1 MNDELISII
10 VPIYNAEKYIER
22 CIKSIIDQDYKNIE
36 IILIDDG
43 SKDNSNK
50 ICKKIKEYD
59 NRIKFITNNKNSGVS
74 NARNIGIENSNG
86 KYIAF
91 VDADDYIEKDIY
103 INLYNNIKIN
113 NVDLAVCSYTN
124 SDKKINDLNEEK
136 IRQISKEDFFIEVLE
151 NKQIKGYVHNKLF
164 KSEIIKEKNIRF
176 NEKIYICEDLL
187 FVCEYA
193 KYCNTIIINNKKLYH
208 YLRNESSSYN
218 KKFDEKW
225 KTITAAYDNLLKI
238 YENTDSIHVLI
249 YIYILVCSEIIYK
262 MKKSSYFSIEYEK
275 FIKNKMRHYLKYI
288 ILSPKIKILKKIKA
302 ILYSCFPV
310 KIGILKSIYYNRR
323 NV

>member
-22 CIKSIIDQDYKNIE
+22 CIKSIIDQDYKDIE

-50 ICKKIKEYD
+50 ICKKLKEYD
-59 NRIKFITNNKNSGVS
+59 DRIKFITNYKNRGVS

-124 SDKKINDLNEEK
+124 SDKKINNLNEEK

-176 NEKIYICEDLL
+176 NEKVYICEDLL

-193 KYCNTIIINNKKLYH
+193 KYCNKIIINNKKLYH

-218 KKFDEKW
+218 KEFDEKW
-225 KTITAAYDNLLKI
+225 KTITVAYDNLLKI

-275 FIKNKMRHYLKYI
+275 FIKNKMRRYLKYI
-288 ILSPKIKILKKIKA
+288 IMSPKIKILKRIKA
-302 ILYSCFPV
+302 ILYSYFPV
-310 KIGILKSIYYNRR
+310 KIGILKSIYYSRR